1 MSRKDGGFGKDFIRA
16 FSLLSQI
23 GITIVACI
31 GVGILIGWFLD
42 NLLGTSPWLLL
53 VFTIFGIAAAIKS
66 IFDFAKKIE

>member
-1 MSRKDGGFGKDFIRA
+1 MPKKNKGQGNDFIQA

-31 GVGILIGWFLD
+31 LIGILIGWFLD

-53 VFTIFGIAAAIKS
+53 VFTVLGIVAAIKS
-66 IFDFAKKIE
+66 IFDFAKKIK